1 MVSPEPYNPD
11 LEVSLKGPIQMTSKY
26 QMVHIHVHLVSLV
39 EAQWPRSLIEWDHY
53 QNAVSKY
60 PQLLLDPAA
69 AIALASE
76 NGIKRILPVAFYL
89 LSIADEKKDYCAKSN
104 LRAEARTNSSSGPSQ
119 IPFYDIPFV
128 RWELLTHK
136 DFRKLMTGKEK
147 IALKLKNYQNNSYSC
162 SCNNHNCTAVA
173 EFKADLARSL
183 PNYRFDILRF
193 LQPKEDCL
201 AKIKKEM
208 RKEFWGKLPSIFK
221 IEGVN
226 MCK

>member
-1 MVSPEPYNPD
+1 M
-11 LEVSLKGPIQMTSKY
+11 
-26 QMVHIHVHLVSLV
+26 
-39 EAQWPRSLIEWDHY
+39 
-53 QNAVSKY
+53 
-60 PQLLLDPAA
+60 
-69 AIALASE
+69 
-76 NGIKRILPVAFYL
+76 AFYL
-89 LSIADEKKDYCAKSN
+89 LSIADEKKDYRNKYTFRSKS
-104 LRAEARTNSSSGPSQ
+104 LTSLNSDSSL
-119 IPFYDIPFV
+119 FYNVPFV

-193 LQPKEDCL
+193 LRPKEDCL

-226 MCK
+226 TCK